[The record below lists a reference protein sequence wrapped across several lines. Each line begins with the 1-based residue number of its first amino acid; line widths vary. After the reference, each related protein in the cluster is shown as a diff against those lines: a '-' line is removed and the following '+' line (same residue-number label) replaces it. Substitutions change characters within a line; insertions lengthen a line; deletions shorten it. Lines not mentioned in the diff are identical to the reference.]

1 MRYFQFSAFFRS
13 FLVALRVMRFVGW
26 RAFLCLVQ
34 VWHLLKPC
42 DRRFIE
48 KTSFGTPQPGQG
60 ICFGQIKL
68 LTFGLRFLSRTTS
81 ALEAFLLVAVGMQI
95 LHSQTPLAGIW
106 STRTIFWHPLQ
117 MNDKYLRLPSL

>member
-1 MRYFQFSAFFRS
+1 
-13 FLVALRVMRFVGW
+13 MRFVGW

-48 KTSFGTPQPGQG
+48 KTSFGTPQPGQM
-60 ICFGQIKL
+60 ICSGQIFELTILFRFASRMTEALASSL
-68 LTFGLRFLSRTTS
+68 LFAARR
-81 ALEAFLLVAVGMQI
+81 QN
-95 LHSQTPLAGIW
+95 LHYQTPLAGIW